1 MDAEVRRRIDT
12 YNEAIAKGGAAHI
25 YTRLAD
31 LYRENGMLDNAVDT
45 AKNGLDIF
53 PGSLS
58 IQQALGLSYTDM
70 GKSESAVRILAPIVE
85 KLPDNGPAA
94 YGLTL
99 ALGRMGRNEDAMKVL
114 KRRLEKDPLDKDCI
128 DLCRRLETGQGAPLP
143 PRGQQSAGRASE
155 GAALPAK
162 ELQHE
167 DESTGDDFVV
177 ADVNSLFKPG
187 DELLPD
193 ELIDLETVFDEEPR
207 PLKEIKRSGGND
219 RRAEGAKYEAAG
231 GSGDAGQAG
240 AEDDEATPVDKPM
253 EAKSD
258 SDKPAGFFKRLFSR
272 GKTIKN

>member
-1 MDAEVRRRIDT
+1 MDAEIRHRIGD

-70 GKSESAVRILAPIVE
+70 GESESAGRILAPIVE

-94 YGLTL
+94 YALTL
-99 ALGRMGRNEDAMKVL
+99 ALTRMGRNEDAMKVL

-128 DLCRRLETGQGAPLP
+128 RLWRRLETGEGAPLP
-143 PRGQQSAGRASE
+143 PRGQQSVGRASE

-187 DELLPD
+187 DELLTD

-207 PLKEIKRSGGND
+207 PLKEIKRSGGGD
-219 RRAEGAKYEAAG
+219 RRAEGAKSEAAG
-231 GSGDAGQAG
+231 
-240 AEDDEATPVDKPM
+240 ENDDDGNGEATPEDKPAG
-253 EAKSD
+253 AKSD
-258 SDKPAGFFKRLFSR
+258 GDKPVGFFKRLFSR
-272 GKTIKN
+272 KNTAKN

>member
-1 MDAEVRRRIDT
+1 MDAEIRRRIGA

-31 LYRENGMLDNAVDT
+31 LYRENDMLDNAVDT

-58 IQQALGLSYTDM
+58 IQQALGLTYTDM

-114 KRRLEKDPLDKDCI
+114 KRRLDKDPLDKDCI
-128 DLCRRLETGQGAPLP
+128 ELWRRLETGEGAPLP
-143 PRGQQSAGRASE
+143 TRGQQSARRASE
-155 GAALPAK
+155 GTALPEK
-162 ELQHE
+162 EMQHE
-167 DESTGDDFVV
+167 DESTGDDFVI
-177 ADVNSLFKPG
+177 ADVNSLFKSG

-207 PLKEIKRSGGND
+207 PLEEVKRSGVND
-219 RRAEGAKYEAAG
+219 RKASKAAG
-231 GSGDAGQAG
+231 GNGD
-240 AEDDEATPVDKPM
+240 ATPVDKSAK
-253 EAKSD
+253 AKSD
-258 SDKPAGFFKRLFSR
+258 GDKPIGFFKRLFGR
-272 GKTIKN
+272 GKTIRN